1 MRQNY
6 KRLLAALVLMSATQT
21 SSVVQAEGIRL
32 VGPSG
37 EVQSSPSYAEDIER
51 ALPAPPANTQPS
63 RFFGP
68 TGENQ
73 TLWSIASEL
82 RPSRGVT
89 VQQTLLAIYRINP
102 QAFENQNIHELIP
115 GSRLRVPSLEQVQ
128 SATTAQA
135 VAIMKAHEAKL
146 KQPKPTNRATP
157 AQRVT
162 EQPKP
167 QIKVEPKPA
176 AKPETVAATEP
187 KPTPKTIPVI
197 PAPPVTTSPQGE
209 KQVSA
214 LKDKLQ
220 GSQSELESLEAKN
233 HRLRLMLSEVQSEV
247 ETLKSELNDEER
259 IRSEVEKLLAEERQR
274 LAEQQRMQPST
285 MDKILSNGWLV
296 GLAALI
302 PGALIALLVVML
314 LGRRSKAK
322 EEDAAA
328 QEQKNVDPLA
338 APIGLAAADE
348 LDEELTLDDELFADE
363 DINTQ
368 SLQEEKSDLE
378 EDVFANLDDEELD
391 FNLEGDDDPFAD
403 IGDDGDLDVGLDEF
417 ESSNNGIQ
425 VNGEEKAL
433 GLEEMERA
441 LDEVA
446 PELEVLD
453 DDESGFDLSDDAN
466 EKSDSLSD
474 DAFAEL
480 LAADEPSEELPSD
493 TVDQDMLDDLF
504 AELGNDDFDLDTDE
518 PELKQPVSD
527 DDFSVGEASD
537 DDIDKLLA
545 QYEQPASESEVR
557 EADANEGPVL
567 DENSTELL
575 DELIDFDEDDTD
587 EFDPLNELEAISG
600 FEGDDSIE
608 ELDADSTDLL
618 DELIDDV
625 TSELDE
631 ETEADLDPF
640 DDLIRED
647 ESPEQNKS
655 EEEELLKS
663 LGFGESDADEKPSP
677 VVESE
682 QTHEDQDIE
691 SGLDIDALLSE
702 SQPDTQQAVEDQPL
716 TEPEATSEPFSSDE
730 FLGDLE
736 DLSPENDPLMSE
748 LDDLFESDSEE
759 LLPTEQ
765 EKADFSA
772 ELDALF
778 DSEDDLPQQVEKT
791 QAEIEE
797 ASSLQQEATDTDSTQ
812 EPSVESDAEVQPHV
826 EQEEDIPAFT
836 PTPNTIEN
844 EFGVPQ
850 EEDWLLDEPEL
861 EPETESTNDS
871 EEEFNFDELDLPE
884 FSEEDALASMAG
896 EPALET
902 SESVESEQVEAGL
915 PTESEDEFNFD
926 ELDLPEFSEED
937 ALASMAD
944 EPELETSESVKPE
957 QVEADLSAESEEEFN
972 FDELDL
978 PEFSE
983 EDALVSMAG
992 EPALE
997 TSESVKPEQ
1006 VEADLP
1012 TESEEEFNFDEL
1024 DLPEF
1029 SEEDA
1034 LASMAGG
1041 PALETSESVEPEQ
1054 VEADLPTESE
1064 DEFNFDELDL
1074 PEFSE
1079 EDALASM
1086 TDEPELETSE
1096 SVEPE
1101 QVEADLPTESEDE
1114 FNFDELDL
1122 PEFSEEDALAS
1133 MADEPELETSE
1144 SVEPEQVEAD
1154 LPAESEDE
1162 FNFDELDLPEFSEE
1176 DALASMVDEPE
1187 LETSESIELE
1197 QVEADLPT
1205 ESEEEF
1211 NFDELDLPEFSEED
1225 ALASMEEEPEL
1236 PSSETADIEP
1246 ISGEDEELSFDD
1258 QDLPEFNEE
1267 DVLASMNEGAS
1278 GSPKVEA
1285 ETSRPAIQ
1293 ADNDHDA
1300 LFEVFAQQNGF
1311 DTDPEVQPTATEG
1324 EPLSN
1329 LDDESSMANLL
1340 AEDANS
1346 EVFEGKLDSDTIASA
1361 GMDFE
1366 TMLDVGDD
1374 WDGFKPA
1381 ADNVSSTEEVPE
1393 DQRDVWNSSDA
1404 LSQPEIAQENW
1415 AEQSD
1420 LDDFDPKKNQFMTID
1435 ELMAQVDR
1443 EGGEF
1448 EEEDLKL
1455 DVGLNE
1461 FPDVIGEIGDIDVD
1475 SNAEAAGKLDLAKIY
1490 LEMNDSQ
1497 GAIKLLEEAIV
1508 YGEDDIRREAKSL
1521 IDAINGR

>member
-21 SSVVQAEGIRL
+21 LSVVQAEGIRL

-128 SATTAQA
+128 SATTEQA

-167 QIKVEPKPA
+167 QIKVEPKPVA
-176 AKPETVAATEP
+176 PKPETTVAAEP
-187 KPTPKTIPVI
+187 KPVQKTIPVI
-197 PAPPVTTSPQGE
+197 PAPPVNTSPQGE

-220 GSQSELESLEAKN
+220 GSQSELESLEEKN

-247 ETLKSELNDEER
+247 ETLKNELNDEER

-285 MDKILSNGWLV
+285 IDKILSNGWLV

-302 PGALIALLVVML
+302 PGALLALLVVML
-314 LGRRSKAK
+314 LGRRSKNK
-322 EEDAAA
+322 EEEPAEQSP
-328 QEQKNVDPLA
+328 QETDPLA
-338 APIGLAAADE
+338 APIGLAATDE

-363 DINTQ
+363 DISTQ
-368 SLQEEKSDLE
+368 ATQEEKPDLE
-378 EDVFANLDDEELD
+378 EDFFANLDDEELD

-453 DDESGFDLSDDAN
+453 DDESGFDLSDDTN

-663 LGFGESDADEKPSP
+663 LGFGEPDADEKPSS

-702 SQPDTQQAVEDQPL
+702 SQPDTQQAAKEQPL
-716 TEPEATSEPFSSDE
+716 TEPEAASEPFSSDE

-791 QAEIEE
+791 QTEIEE

-902 SESVESEQVEAGL
+902 SESVE
-915 PTESEDEFNFD
+915 
-926 ELDLPEFSEED
+926 
-937 ALASMAD
+937 
-944 EPELETSESVKPE
+944 PE
-957 QVEADLSAESEEEFN
+957 QIEADLPAESEEEFN

-983 EDALVSMAG
+983 EDALASMSD
-992 EPALE
+992 EPELE
-997 TSESVKPEQ
+997 TSESVKPEQVEADLPAESEEEFNFDELDLPEFSEEDALASMTDEPELETSESVEPEQ

-1034 LASMAGG
+1034 LASMAG
-1041 PALETSESVEPEQ
+1041 EP
-1054 VEADLPTESE
+1054 T
-1064 DEFNFDELDL
+1064 
-1074 PEFSE
+1074 
-1079 EDALASM
+1079 
-1086 TDEPELETSE
+1086 LETSE

-1154 LPAESEDE
+1154 LPAESEEE

-1176 DALASMVDEPE
+1176 DALASMAGEPA
-1187 LETSESIELE
+1187 LETSESVEPE
-1197 QVEADLPT
+1197 QVEADLPA

-1267 DVLASMNEGAS
+1267 DVLASMNEGAPEN
-1278 GSPKVEA
+1278 PKVEA

-1475 SNAEAAGKLDLAKIY
+1475 NNAEAAGKLDLAKIY

>member
-128 SATTAQA
+128 SATTEQA

-157 AQRVT
+157 AQRVA

-167 QIKVEPKPA
+167 QIKVEPKPVA
-176 AKPETVAATEP
+176 PKPETTVAAEP
-187 KPTPKTIPVI
+187 KPVQKTIPVI
-197 PAPPVTTSPQGE
+197 PAPPVNTSPQGE

-220 GSQSELESLEAKN
+220 GSQSELESLEEKN

-247 ETLKSELNDEER
+247 ETLKNELNDEER

-285 MDKILSNGWLV
+285 VDKILSNGWLV

-302 PGALIALLVVML
+302 PGALLALLVVML
-314 LGRRSKAK
+314 LGRRSKNK
-322 EEDAAA
+322 EEEPAA
-328 QEQKNVDPLA
+328 QSPQETDPLA
-338 APIGLAAADE
+338 APIGLAATDE

-368 SLQEEKSDLE
+368 ATQEEKPDLE

-391 FNLEGDDDPFAD
+391 FNLEGDDDPFAG

-453 DDESGFDLSDDAN
+453 DDEAGFDLSDDTN
-466 EKSDSLSD
+466 EKADSLSD

-527 DDFSVGEASD
+527 DDFSAGEASD

-545 QYEQPASESEVR
+545 QYEQPVTESTEVEGDASE
-557 EADANEGPVL
+557 DAVL
-567 DENSTELL
+567 DENSTDLL
-575 DELIDFDEDDTD
+575 DELIDFDEDETDD
-587 EFDPLNELEAISG
+587 EFDPLNELEALSG

-618 DELIDDV
+618 DEIIDDV
-625 TSELDE
+625 TPELDE
-631 ETEADLDPF
+631 ETGTETELDPF

-647 ESPEQNKS
+647 ESPAQTKS
-655 EEEELLKS
+655 EEEELLAS
-663 LGFGESDADEKPSP
+663 LGFGEPDGDEKPSSIA
-677 VVESE
+677 ESE
-682 QTHEDQDIE
+682 PAHEEPEIE
-691 SGLDIDALLSE
+691 SGLDIDALLSD
-702 SQPDTQQAVEDQPL
+702 SQPDPQQTAPEQPL
-716 TEPEATSEPFSSDE
+716 TEPETDSEPFSSDE

-759 LLPTEQ
+759 LQPTEQ
-765 EKADFSA
+765 ENADFSA

-778 DSEDDLPQQVEKT
+778 DTEDDLAQQQVEEP

-797 ASSLQQEATDTDSTQ
+797 SSPQ
-812 EPSVESDAEVQPHV
+812 
-826 EQEEDIPAFT
+826 QEEDANSKSTQDTSVEPDAKVPPQVETVEDAPAFT
-836 PTPNTIEN
+836 PTPNAVEN

-861 EPETESTNDS
+861 ESETQPEQEQNSGNKSEPESSELASETDSATNA
-871 EEEFNFDELDLPE
+871 EEEFNFDELE
-884 FSEEDALASMAG
+884 
-896 EPALET
+896 
-902 SESVESEQVEAGL
+902 
-915 PTESEDEFNFD
+915 
-926 ELDLPEFSEED
+926 LPEFSEED

-944 EPELETSESVKPE
+944 EP
-957 QVEADLSAESEEEFN
+957 A
-972 FDELDL
+972 FDE
-978 PEFSE
+978 PE
-983 EDALVSMAG
+983 
-992 EPALE
+992 P
-997 TSESVKPEQ
+997 
-1006 VEADLP
+1006 
-1012 TESEEEFNFDEL
+1012 
-1024 DLPEF
+1024 
-1029 SEEDA
+1029 
-1034 LASMAGG
+1034 
-1041 PALETSESVEPEQ
+1041 VEPERS
-1054 VEADLPTESE
+1054 ETESVTEAEE
-1064 DEFNFDELDL
+1064 DEL
-1074 PEFSE
+1074 
-1079 EDALASM
+1079 
-1086 TDEPELETSE
+1086 
-1096 SVEPE
+1096 
-1101 QVEADLPTESEDE
+1101 
-1114 FNFDELDL
+1114 
-1122 PEFSEEDALAS
+1122 
-1133 MADEPELETSE
+1133 
-1144 SVEPEQVEAD
+1144 
-1154 LPAESEDE
+1154 
-1162 FNFDELDLPEFSEE
+1162 NFDELDLPEFSEE
-1176 DALASMVDEPE
+1176 DALASMVDEPAFDDPE
-1187 LETSESIELE
+1187 SVEPERSE
-1197 QVEADLPT
+1197 VESAT
-1205 ESEEEF
+1205 EAEEEL
-1211 NFDELDLPEFSEED
+1211 NFDELELPEFSEEDAMASMADEPAFDDPESIEPERSEADSATEAEEEFDFDELELPEFSEEDALASMAGEPTLDEPESIEPERSEAESATEAEEEFDFDELELPEFSEED

-1267 DVLASMNEGAS
+1267 DVLASMNESA
-1278 GSPKVEA
+1278 PETPNVET
-1285 ETSRPAIQ
+1285 ETSRPTLQ

-1311 DTDPEVQPTATEG
+1311 DTEPEVQPTATEG
-1324 EPLSN
+1324 EPLSD

-1340 AEDANS
+1340 AEDASS
-1346 EVFEGKLDSDTIASA
+1346 EVFEGQLDSDTIASA

-1381 ADNVSSTEEVPE
+1381 ADSVSSTEDVPE

-1435 ELMAQVDR
+1435 ELMAQVDK

-1461 FPDVIGEIGDIDVD
+1461 FPDVIGEIGDVDVD

>member
-220 GSQSELESLEAKN
+220 GSQSELESLEEKN

-937 ALASMAD
+937 ALASMA
-944 EPELETSESVKPE
+944 
-957 QVEADLSAESEEEFN
+957 
-972 FDELDL
+972 
-978 PEFSE
+978 
-983 EDALVSMAG
+983 G

-997 TSESVKPEQ
+997 TSESVESEQ
-1006 VEADLP
+1006 VEA
-1012 TESEEEFNFDEL
+1012 
-1024 DLPEF
+1024 
-1029 SEEDA
+1029 
-1034 LASMAGG
+1034 G
-1041 PALETSESVEPEQ
+1041 
-1054 VEADLPTESE
+1054 LPTESE

-1086 TDEPELETSE
+1086 ADEPELETSE
-1096 SVEPE
+1096 SVKPE

-1278 GSPKVEA
+1278 ESPKVEA

>member
-128 SATTAQA
+128 SATTEQA

-167 QIKVEPKPA
+167 QIKVEPKTVAP
-176 AKPETVAATEP
+176 KPETPVAAEP
-187 KPTPKTIPVI
+187 KPVQKTIPVI
-197 PAPPVTTSPQGE
+197 PAPPVNTSPQGE

-220 GSQSELESLEAKN
+220 GSQSELESLEEKN

-247 ETLKSELNDEER
+247 ETLKNELNDEER
-259 IRSEVEKLLAEERQR
+259 IRSEVERLLAEERQR

-285 MDKILSNGWLV
+285 IDKILSNGWLV

-302 PGALIALLVVML
+302 PGALLALLVVML
-314 LGRRSKAK
+314 LGRRSKNK
-322 EEDAAA
+322 EEEPAA
-328 QEQKNVDPLA
+328 QSPQETDPLA
-338 APIGLAAADE
+338 APIGLAATDE

-368 SLQEEKSDLE
+368 ATQEEKSDLE

-391 FNLEGDDDPFAD
+391 FNLEGDDDPFAG

-453 DDESGFDLSDDAN
+453 DDEAGFDLSDDTN
-466 EKSDSLSD
+466 EKADSLSD

-527 DDFSVGEASD
+527 DDFSAGEASD

-545 QYEQPASESEVR
+545 QYEQPVTESTEVEGDVSE
-557 EADANEGPVL
+557 DAVL
-567 DENSTELL
+567 DENSTDLL
-575 DELIDFDEDDTD
+575 DELIDFDEDETDD
-587 EFDPLNELEAISG
+587 EFDPLNELEALSG

-631 ETEADLDPF
+631 ETGTETELDPF

-647 ESPEQNKS
+647 ESPAQNKS
-655 EEEELLKS
+655 EEEELLAS
-663 LGFGESDADEKPSP
+663 LGFGEPDGEEKPSSIA
-677 VVESE
+677 ESE
-682 QTHEDQDIE
+682 PTHEEPEIE
-691 SGLDIDALLSE
+691 SGLDIDALLSD
-702 SQPDTQQAVEDQPL
+702 SQPDPQQTAPEQPL
-716 TEPEATSEPFSSDE
+716 TEPETDSEPFSSDE

-759 LLPTEQ
+759 LQPTEQ

-778 DSEDDLPQQVEKT
+778 DTEGDLAQQQVEEP

-797 ASSLQQEATDTDSTQ
+797 SSPQ
-812 EPSVESDAEVQPHV
+812 
-826 EQEEDIPAFT
+826 QEEDANSKSTQDASVEPDAKVPPQVETEEDAPAFT
-836 PTPNTIEN
+836 PTPNTVEN

-861 EPETESTNDS
+861 ESETQPEQEQNSGNKSEPESSELASETDSATNA
-871 EEEFNFDELDLPE
+871 EEEFNFDELELPE
-884 FSEEDALASMAG
+884 FSEEDAQASMAD
-896 EPALET
+896 EPAFDEPEPER
-902 SESVESEQVEAGL
+902 SEADSATEA
-915 PTESEDEFNFD
+915 EEDELNFD

-944 EPELETSESVKPE
+944 EPAFDDPESIEPERSE
-957 QVEADLSAESEEEFN
+957 AESATEAEEFD
-972 FDELDL
+972 FDEL
-978 PEFSE
+978 E
-983 EDALVSMAG
+983 
-992 EPALE
+992 
-997 TSESVKPEQ
+997 
-1006 VEADLP
+1006 
-1012 TESEEEFNFDEL
+1012 
-1024 DLPEF
+1024 LPEF

-1034 LASMAGG
+1034 LASMAGE
-1041 PALETSESVEPEQ
+1041 PAFDDPESI
-1054 VEADLPTESE
+1054 ESE
-1064 DEFNFDELDL
+1064 RSEAESATEAEEEFDFDEL
-1074 PEFSE
+1074 E
-1079 EDALASM
+1079 
-1086 TDEPELETSE
+1086 
-1096 SVEPE
+1096 
-1101 QVEADLPTESEDE
+1101 
-1114 FNFDELDL
+1114 
-1122 PEFSEEDALAS
+1122 
-1133 MADEPELETSE
+1133 
-1144 SVEPEQVEAD
+1144 
-1154 LPAESEDE
+1154 
-1162 FNFDELDLPEFSEE
+1162 
-1176 DALASMVDEPE
+1176 
-1187 LETSESIELE
+1187 
-1197 QVEADLPT
+1197 
-1205 ESEEEF
+1205 
-1211 NFDELDLPEFSEED
+1211 LPEFSEED

-1267 DVLASMNEGAS
+1267 DVLASMNESA
-1278 GSPKVEA
+1278 PETPNVEA
-1285 ETSRPAIQ
+1285 ETSRPTLQ

-1311 DTDPEVQPTATEG
+1311 DTEPEVQPTATEG
-1324 EPLSN
+1324 ESLSD

-1340 AEDANS
+1340 AEDASS
-1346 EVFEGKLDSDTIASA
+1346 EVFEGQLDSDTIASA

-1381 ADNVSSTEEVPE
+1381 ADSVSSTEDVPE

-1435 ELMAQVDR
+1435 ELMAQVDK

-1461 FPDVIGEIGDIDVD
+1461 FPDVIGEIGDVDVD

>member
-220 GSQSELESLEAKN
+220 GSQSELESLEEKN

-328 QEQKNVDPLA
+328 QEQQNVDPLA

-453 DDESGFDLSDDAN
+453 DDESGFDLSDDTN

-663 LGFGESDADEKPSP
+663 LGFGEPDADEKPSP
-677 VVESE
+677 VVGSE

-791 QAEIEE
+791 QTEIEE

-871 EEEFNFDELDLPE
+871 EDELNFDELDLPE
-884 FSEEDALASMAG
+884 FSEEDALASMAD
-896 EPALET
+896 EPESET

-944 EPELETSESVKPE
+944 EPELET
-957 QVEADLSAESEEEFN
+957 F
-972 FDELDL
+972 
-978 PEFSE
+978 
-983 EDALVSMAG
+983 
-992 EPALE
+992 
-997 TSESVKPEQ
+997 ESVKPEQ

-1029 SEEDA
+1029 SED
-1034 LASMAGG
+1034 
-1041 PALETSESVEPEQ
+1041 
-1054 VEADLPTESE
+1054 
-1064 DEFNFDELDL
+1064 
-1074 PEFSE
+1074 
-1079 EDALASM
+1079 DALASM
-1086 TDEPELETSE
+1086 T
-1096 SVEPE
+1096 
-1101 QVEADLPTESEDE
+1101 
-1114 FNFDELDL
+1114 
-1122 PEFSEEDALAS
+1122 
-1133 MADEPELETSE
+1133 DEPELETSE

-1176 DALASMVDEPE
+1176 DALASMAGEPT
-1187 LETSESIELE
+1187 LETSESVKPEQVEADLSAESEEEFNFDELDHPEFSEDDALASMAGEPALETSESVEPE

-1205 ESEEEF
+1205 ESEEEFNFDELDLPEFSEEDALASMAGEPALETSESVEPEQVEADLPAESEEEF

-1267 DVLASMNEGAS
+1267 DVLASMNEGAPE
-1278 GSPKVEA
+1278 SPKVEA

-1475 SNAEAAGKLDLAKIY
+1475 NNAEAAGKLDLAKIY

>member
-176 AKPETVAATEP
+176 TKPETVAAKEP

-220 GSQSELESLEAKN
+220 GSQSELESLEEKN

-322 EEDAAA
+322 EEEAAA
-328 QEQKNVDPLA
+328 QEQQNVDPLA
-338 APIGLAAADE
+338 APIGLAVADE

-453 DDESGFDLSDDAN
+453 DDESGFDLSDDTN

-663 LGFGESDADEKPSP
+663 LGFGESDAGENPSS

-682 QTHEDQDIE
+682 QTHEDPDIE

-702 SQPDTQQAVEDQPL
+702 SQPGTQQAAEEQPL
-716 TEPEATSEPFSSDE
+716 TEPEAASEPFSSDE

-826 EQEEDIPAFT
+826 EQEKDIPAFT

-871 EEEFNFDELDLPE
+871 EEGFNFDELDLPEFSEEDALASMAGEPALETSESVEPEQIEADLPAESEEEFNFDELDLPE

-902 SESVESEQVEAGL
+902 SESV
-915 PTESEDEFNFD
+915 
-926 ELDLPEFSEED
+926 
-937 ALASMAD
+937 
-944 EPELETSESVKPE
+944 
-957 QVEADLSAESEEEFN
+957 
-972 FDELDL
+972 
-978 PEFSE
+978 
-983 EDALVSMAG
+983 
-992 EPALE
+992 
-997 TSESVKPEQ
+997 KPEQ

-1012 TESEEEFNFDEL
+1012 TESEK
-1024 DLPEF
+1024 
-1029 SEEDA
+1029 
-1034 LASMAGG
+1034 
-1041 PALETSESVEPEQ
+1041 
-1054 VEADLPTESE
+1054 
-1064 DEFNFDELDL
+1064 EFNFDELDL

-1086 TDEPELETSE
+1086 T
-1096 SVEPE
+1096 
-1101 QVEADLPTESEDE
+1101 
-1114 FNFDELDL
+1114 
-1122 PEFSEEDALAS
+1122 
-1133 MADEPELETSE
+1133 DEPELETSE

-1176 DALASMVDEPE
+1176 DALASMAGEPT
-1187 LETSESIELE
+1187 LETSESVKPEQVEADLSAESEEEFNFDELDLPEFSEDDALASMAGEPALETSESVEPE

-1211 NFDELDLPEFSEED
+1211 NFDELDLPEFSEEDALASMAGEPALETSESVEPEQVEADLPAESEEEFNFDELDLPEFIEED

-1267 DVLASMNEGAS
+1267 DVLASMNEGAPE
-1278 GSPKVEA
+1278 SPKVEA
-1285 ETSRPAIQ
+1285 ETLRPAIQ

>member
-128 SATTAQA
+128 SATTEQA

-167 QIKVEPKPA
+167 QIKVEPKPVA
-176 AKPETVAATEP
+176 PKPETTVAAEP
-187 KPTPKTIPVI
+187 KPVQKTIPVI
-197 PAPPVTTSPQGE
+197 PAPPVNTSPQGE

-220 GSQSELESLEAKN
+220 GSQSELESLEEKN

-247 ETLKSELNDEER
+247 ETLKNELNDEER

-285 MDKILSNGWLV
+285 IDKILSNGWLV

-302 PGALIALLVVML
+302 PGALLALLVVML
-314 LGRRSKAK
+314 LGRRSKNK
-322 EEDAAA
+322 EEEPAA
-328 QEQKNVDPLA
+328 QSPQETDPLA
-338 APIGLAAADE
+338 APIGLAATDE

-368 SLQEEKSDLE
+368 ATQEEKPDLE

-391 FNLEGDDDPFAD
+391 FNLEGDDDPFVGID
-403 IGDDGDLDVGLDEF
+403 DDGDLDVGLDEF

-453 DDESGFDLSDDAN
+453 DDEAGFDLSDDTN
-466 EKSDSLSD
+466 EKADSLSD

-527 DDFSVGEASD
+527 DDFSAGEASD

-545 QYEQPASESEVR
+545 QYEQPVTESTEVEGDASEDV
-557 EADANEGPVL
+557 VL
-567 DENSTELL
+567 DENSTDLL
-575 DELIDFDEDDTD
+575 DELIDFDEDETDD
-587 EFDPLNELEAISG
+587 EFDPLNELEALSD

-631 ETEADLDPF
+631 ETGTETELDPF

-647 ESPEQNKS
+647 ESPAQNKS
-655 EEEELLKS
+655 QEEELLAS
-663 LGFGESDADEKPSP
+663 LGFGEPDGDEKPSSIA
-677 VVESE
+677 ESE
-682 QTHEDQDIE
+682 PAHEEPEIE
-691 SGLDIDALLSE
+691 DGLDIDALLSD
-702 SQPDTQQAVEDQPL
+702 SQPDPQQTAPEQPL
-716 TEPEATSEPFSSDE
+716 TEPETDSEPFSSDE

-759 LLPTEQ
+759 LQPTEQ
-765 EKADFSA
+765 ENADFSA

-778 DSEDDLPQQVEKT
+778 DTEDDLAQQQVEEPQT
-791 QAEIEE
+791 EIEE
-797 ASSLQQEATDTDSTQ
+797 SSPQ
-812 EPSVESDAEVQPHV
+812 
-826 EQEEDIPAFT
+826 QEEDANSKSTQDASIEPDAKVPPQVETVEDAPAFT
-836 PTPNTIEN
+836 PTPNTVEN

-861 EPETESTNDS
+861 ESETQPEQEQNSGNKSEPESSELASETDSATNAEEEFDFDELDLPEFS
-871 EEEFNFDELDLPE
+871 EEDALASMADEPAFDEPEPVEPERSEADSATEAEDEFNFDELDLPE

-896 EPALET
+896 EPVLDDPESIEPER
-902 SESVESEQVEAGL
+902 SEAESATEA
-915 PTESEDEFNFD
+915 EEEFDFD
-926 ELDLPEFSEED
+926 ELE
-937 ALASMAD
+937 
-944 EPELETSESVKPE
+944 
-957 QVEADLSAESEEEFN
+957 
-972 FDELDL
+972 
-978 PEFSE
+978 
-983 EDALVSMAG
+983 
-992 EPALE
+992 
-997 TSESVKPEQ
+997 
-1006 VEADLP
+1006 
-1012 TESEEEFNFDEL
+1012 
-1024 DLPEF
+1024 LPEF

-1034 LASMAGG
+1034 LASMAGE
-1041 PALETSESVEPEQ
+1041 PTLDEPESIEPERS
-1054 VEADLPTESE
+1054 EAESATEAE
-1064 DEFNFDELDL
+1064 EEFDFDEL
-1074 PEFSE
+1074 E
-1079 EDALASM
+1079 
-1086 TDEPELETSE
+1086 
-1096 SVEPE
+1096 
-1101 QVEADLPTESEDE
+1101 
-1114 FNFDELDL
+1114 L

-1133 MADEPELETSE
+1133 MAGEPTLDEPESI
-1144 SVEPEQVEAD
+1144 EPERSE
-1154 LPAESEDE
+1154 AESATEAEEE
-1162 FNFDELDLPEFSEE
+1162 FDFDELE
-1176 DALASMVDEPE
+1176 
-1187 LETSESIELE
+1187 
-1197 QVEADLPT
+1197 
-1205 ESEEEF
+1205 
-1211 NFDELDLPEFSEED
+1211 LPEFSEED

-1267 DVLASMNEGAS
+1267 DVLASMNESA
-1278 GSPKVEA
+1278 PETPNVEA
-1285 ETSRPAIQ
+1285 ETSRPTLQ

-1311 DTDPEVQPTATEG
+1311 DTEPEVQPTATEG
-1324 EPLSN
+1324 EPLSD

-1340 AEDANS
+1340 AEDASS
-1346 EVFEGKLDSDTIASA
+1346 EVFEGQLDSDTIASA

-1381 ADNVSSTEEVPE
+1381 ADSVSSTEDVPE

-1435 ELMAQVDR
+1435 ELMAQVDK

-1461 FPDVIGEIGDIDVD
+1461 FPDVIGEIGDVDVD

>member
-167 QIKVEPKPA
+167 QIKVEPKSA
-176 AKPETVAATEP
+176 TKPETVAATEP

-220 GSQSELESLEAKN
+220 GSQSELESLEEKN

-322 EEDAAA
+322 EEEAAA
-328 QEQKNVDPLA
+328 QEQQNVDSLA

-363 DINTQ
+363 DINAQ

-663 LGFGESDADEKPSP
+663 LGFGEPDADEKPSP
-677 VVESE
+677 VVGSE

-716 TEPEATSEPFSSDE
+716 TEPEAASEPFSSDE

-791 QAEIEE
+791 QTEIEE

-902 SESVESEQVEAGL
+902 SESVE
-915 PTESEDEFNFD
+915 
-926 ELDLPEFSEED
+926 
-937 ALASMAD
+937 
-944 EPELETSESVKPE
+944 
-957 QVEADLSAESEEEFN
+957 
-972 FDELDL
+972 
-978 PEFSE
+978 
-983 EDALVSMAG
+983 
-992 EPALE
+992 
-997 TSESVKPEQ
+997 
-1006 VEADLP
+1006 
-1012 TESEEEFNFDEL
+1012 
-1024 DLPEF
+1024 
-1029 SEEDA
+1029 
-1034 LASMAGG
+1034 
-1041 PALETSESVEPEQ
+1041 
-1054 VEADLPTESE
+1054 
-1064 DEFNFDELDL
+1064 
-1074 PEFSE
+1074 
-1079 EDALASM
+1079 
-1086 TDEPELETSE
+1086 
-1096 SVEPE
+1096 
-1101 QVEADLPTESEDE
+1101 
-1114 FNFDELDL
+1114 
-1122 PEFSEEDALAS
+1122 
-1133 MADEPELETSE
+1133 
-1144 SVEPEQVEAD
+1144 PEQVEAD
-1154 LPAESEDE
+1154 LPA
-1162 FNFDELDLPEFSEE
+1162 
-1176 DALASMVDEPE
+1176 
-1187 LETSESIELE
+1187 
-1197 QVEADLPT
+1197 

-1267 DVLASMNEGAS
+1267 DVLASMNEGAPE
-1278 GSPKVEA
+1278 SPKVEA

>member
-220 GSQSELESLEAKN
+220 GSQSELESLEEKN

-328 QEQKNVDPLA
+328 QEQQNVDPLA

-453 DDESGFDLSDDAN
+453 DDEPGFDLSDDTN

-663 LGFGESDADEKPSP
+663 LGFGESDADEKPSS

-702 SQPDTQQAVEDQPL
+702 SQPDAAKDQPL
-716 TEPEATSEPFSSDE
+716 TEPEAASEPFSSDE

-791 QAEIEE
+791 QTEIEE

-812 EPSVESDAEVQPHV
+812 EPYVESDAEVQPHV

-871 EEEFNFDELDLPE
+871 EDEFNFDELDLPE

-915 PTESEDEFNFD
+915 PTESEEEFNFD

-957 QVEADLSAESEEEFN
+957 QVEADL
-972 FDELDL
+972 
-978 PEFSE
+978 
-983 EDALVSMAG
+983 
-992 EPALE
+992 
-997 TSESVKPEQ
+997 
-1006 VEADLP
+1006 P
-1012 TESEEEFNFDEL
+1012 TESEE
-1024 DLPEF
+1024 
-1029 SEEDA
+1029 
-1034 LASMAGG
+1034 
-1041 PALETSESVEPEQ
+1041 
-1054 VEADLPTESE
+1054 
-1064 DEFNFDELDL
+1064 EFNFDELDL

-1246 ISGEDEELSFDD
+1246 ISGEDDELSFDD
-1258 QDLPEFNEE
+1258 EDLPEFNEE

-1278 GSPKVEA
+1278 ESPKVEA

-1475 SNAEAAGKLDLAKIY
+1475 NNAEAAGKLDLAKIY

>member
-220 GSQSELESLEAKN
+220 GSQSELDSLEEKN

-328 QEQKNVDPLA
+328 QEQQNVDPLA

-453 DDESGFDLSDDAN
+453 DDESGFDLSDDTN

-937 ALASMAD
+937 ALASMA
-944 EPELETSESVKPE
+944 
-957 QVEADLSAESEEEFN
+957 
-972 FDELDL
+972 
-978 PEFSE
+978 
-983 EDALVSMAG
+983 G

-997 TSESVKPEQ
+997 TSESVESEQ
-1006 VEADLP
+1006 VEA
-1012 TESEEEFNFDEL
+1012 
-1024 DLPEF
+1024 
-1029 SEEDA
+1029 
-1034 LASMAGG
+1034 G
-1041 PALETSESVEPEQ
+1041 
-1054 VEADLPTESE
+1054 LPTESE

-1086 TDEPELETSE
+1086 ADEPELETSE
-1096 SVEPE
+1096 SVKPE

-1133 MADEPELETSE
+1133 MADEPELEASE

-1267 DVLASMNEGAS
+1267 DVLASMNEGAPE
-1278 GSPKVEA
+1278 SPKVEA

-1475 SNAEAAGKLDLAKIY
+1475 NNAEAAGKLDLAKIY

>member
-128 SATTAQA
+128 SATTEQA

-167 QIKVEPKPA
+167 QIKVEPKPVA
-176 AKPETVAATEP
+176 PKPETTVAAEP
-187 KPTPKTIPVI
+187 KPVQKTIPVI
-197 PAPPVTTSPQGE
+197 PAPPVNTSPQGE

-220 GSQSELESLEAKN
+220 GSQSELESLEEKN

-247 ETLKSELNDEER
+247 ETLKNELNDEER

-285 MDKILSNGWLV
+285 IDKILSNGWLV

-302 PGALIALLVVML
+302 PGALLALLVVML
-314 LGRRSKAK
+314 LGRRSKNK
-322 EEDAAA
+322 EEEPAEQSP
-328 QEQKNVDPLA
+328 QETDPLA
-338 APIGLAAADE
+338 APIGLAATDE

-368 SLQEEKSDLE
+368 ATQEEKPDLE

-391 FNLEGDDDPFAD
+391 FNLEGDDDPFAG

-453 DDESGFDLSDDAN
+453 DDEAGFDLSDDTN
-466 EKSDSLSD
+466 EKADSLSD

-527 DDFSVGEASD
+527 DDFSAGEASD

-545 QYEQPASESEVR
+545 QYEQPVTESTEVEGDVSE
-557 EADANEGPVL
+557 DAVL
-567 DENSTELL
+567 DENSTDLL
-575 DELIDFDEDDTD
+575 DELIDFDEDETDD
-587 EFDPLNELEAISG
+587 EFDPLNELEALSG

-631 ETEADLDPF
+631 ETGTETELDPF

-647 ESPEQNKS
+647 ESPAQNKS
-655 EEEELLKS
+655 EEEELLAS
-663 LGFGESDADEKPSP
+663 LGFGEPDDEEKPSSIA
-677 VVESE
+677 ESE
-682 QTHEDQDIE
+682 PTHEEPEIE
-691 SGLDIDALLSE
+691 SGLDIDALLSD
-702 SQPDTQQAVEDQPL
+702 SQPDPQQTAPEQPL
-716 TEPEATSEPFSSDE
+716 TEPETDSEPFSSDE

-759 LLPTEQ
+759 LQPTEQ
-765 EKADFSA
+765 ENADFSA

-778 DSEDDLPQQVEKT
+778 DTEDDLAQQQVEEP

-797 ASSLQQEATDTDSTQ
+797 SSPQ
-812 EPSVESDAEVQPHV
+812 
-826 EQEEDIPAFT
+826 QEEDANSKSTQDASVEPDAKVPPQVETEEDAPAFT
-836 PTPNTIEN
+836 PTPNTVEN

-861 EPETESTNDS
+861 ESETQPEQEQNSGNKSEPESSELASETESATNA
-871 EEEFNFDELDLPE
+871 EEEFDFDELDLPEFSEEDALASMADEPAFDDSESIEPERSEVESATEAEEELNFDELDLPE
-884 FSEEDALASMAG
+884 FSEEDALASMAD
-896 EPALET
+896 EPAFDDPESIEPES
-902 SESVESEQVEAGL
+902 SEVESATEVE
-915 PTESEDEFNFD
+915 EEFNFD

-944 EPELETSESVKPE
+944 EPAFGEPESVEPE
-957 QVEADLSAESEEEFN
+957 RSEAESATEAEEEFD
-972 FDELDL
+972 FDEL
-978 PEFSE
+978 E
-983 EDALVSMAG
+983 
-992 EPALE
+992 
-997 TSESVKPEQ
+997 
-1006 VEADLP
+1006 
-1012 TESEEEFNFDEL
+1012 
-1024 DLPEF
+1024 LPEF

-1034 LASMAGG
+1034 LASMAGE
-1041 PALETSESVEPEQ
+1041 PTFDDPESIEPERS
-1054 VEADLPTESE
+1054 EADSATEAE
-1064 DEFNFDELDL
+1064 EEFDFDELEL
-1074 PEFSE
+1074 PEFG
-1079 EDALASM
+1079 
-1086 TDEPELETSE
+1086 
-1096 SVEPE
+1096 
-1101 QVEADLPTESEDE
+1101 
-1114 FNFDELDL
+1114 
-1122 PEFSEEDALAS
+1122 EEDALAS
-1133 MADEPELETSE
+1133 MADESALD
-1144 SVEPEQVEAD
+1144 EPESIE
-1154 LPAESEDE
+1154 PERSEAESATEAEEE
-1162 FNFDELDLPEFSEE
+1162 FDFDELE
-1176 DALASMVDEPE
+1176 
-1187 LETSESIELE
+1187 
-1197 QVEADLPT
+1197 
-1205 ESEEEF
+1205 
-1211 NFDELDLPEFSEED
+1211 LPEFSEED

-1258 QDLPEFNEE
+1258 QDLPKFNEE
-1267 DVLASMNEGAS
+1267 DVLASMNESA
-1278 GSPKVEA
+1278 PETPNVEA
-1285 ETSRPAIQ
+1285 ETSRPTLQ

-1311 DTDPEVQPTATEG
+1311 DTEPEVQPTATEG
-1324 EPLSN
+1324 EPLSD

-1340 AEDANS
+1340 AEDASS
-1346 EVFEGKLDSDTIASA
+1346 EVFEGQLDSDTIASA

-1381 ADNVSSTEEVPE
+1381 ADSVSSADEVPE

-1435 ELMAQVDR
+1435 ELMAQVDK

-1461 FPDVIGEIGDIDVD
+1461 FPDVIGEIGDVDVD